1 MSFVGI
7 GSPIFAPASAPD
19 SRGET
24 SFQFTVG
31 SHTFNVLLAFSVD
44 AGWTIGSWG
53 WGAFNPQPEPPGN
66 FVTMQFQALP
76 EVALTQALVDPE
88 MSFRIL
94 EDGSPLDLSLSPTP
108 VPAALP
114 LFASGLGGFGLLQ
127 WRRRRKHAA
136 LAAA

>member
-7 GSPIFAPASAPD
+7 GNPLFTPAPSPDF
-19 SRGET
+19 RGET
-24 SFQFTVG
+24 SFQFMVG
-31 SHTFNVLLAFSVD
+31 SHTFDVLLGFAVD
-44 AGWTIGSWG
+44 PGWTVGSWS
-53 WGAFNPQPEPPGN
+53 WGAFNPQPEPPGS

-76 EVALTQALVDPE
+76 AVQAQALVDPQ
-88 MSFRIL
+88 MSFSIL
-94 EDGSPLDLSLSPTP
+94 EDGSPLDLALAPTP

-136 LAAA
+136 LATA